1 VDLATGA
8 HLDEVVL
15 STDSVTVTLRL
26 VVITGYK
33 SDLGEG
39 DKAPVDTLTLRYG
52 ALVYTAQVIQRAITF
67 SPPVYGCNA
76 AGTSMPPS
84 ARW

>member
-39 DKAPVDTLTLRYG
+39 DKAPVTRSRCATERWF
-52 ALVYTAQVIQRAITF
+52 T
-67 SPPVYGCNA
+67 PP
-76 AGTSMPPS
+76 
-84 ARW
+84 R